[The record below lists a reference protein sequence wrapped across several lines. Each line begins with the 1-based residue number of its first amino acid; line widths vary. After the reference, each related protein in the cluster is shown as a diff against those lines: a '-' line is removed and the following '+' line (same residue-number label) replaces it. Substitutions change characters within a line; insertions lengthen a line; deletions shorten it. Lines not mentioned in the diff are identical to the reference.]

1 MAPGQKPESEARS
14 EPVELPV
21 EVEIYIEAD
30 GSVVFADL
38 AADVAPLAQELNPDQ
53 PLSCEPPQRPVGSS
67 VSGSLAAGEEHEQDD
82 GQNA

>member
-1 MAPGQKPESEARS
+1 MAPKKRPESEARS

-38 AADVAPLAQELNPDQ
+38 AAAVTPLAQELNPDQ
-53 PLSCEPPQRPVGSS
+53 PLACEPPHRSVGSS
-67 VSGSLAAGEEHEQDD
+67 ASGGLDAGEEHEQDD
-82 GQNA
+82 G

>member
-1 MAPGQKPESEARS
+1 
-14 EPVELPV
+14 LPV

-53 PLSCEPPQRPVGSS
+53 PLACEPSQQPAGSS
-67 VSGSLAAGEEHEQDD
+67 ASGSHVAGEEHEQDD
-82 GQNA
+82 GQTE